1 MRKEKIDLESTAELL
16 ETSVH
21 ETNEK
26 NNDIDYYKVM
36 INKIDRQLGNLS
48 SKVSTIQNSLNSKQK
63 NIFLYQKGLNT
74 SRALTLR
81 KNVKPQSK
89 IIKPKF
95 VHSKYETYIHKTH
108 KSSIALTSRSQSLSN
123 IKYANTSANRTIKK
137 DSEEVERLKNRISEL
152 ESLFISHSLDND
164 ELTNLRVFYENKI
177 NSIEKYYNKLINK
190 QAIEIMNYKKENAEL
205 KRKVAFYE
213 HTKNH

>member
-1 MRKEKIDLESTAELL
+1 M
-16 ETSVH
+16 
-21 ETNEK
+21 
-26 NNDIDYYKVM
+26 
-36 INKIDRQLGNLS
+36 
-48 SKVSTIQNSLNSKQK
+48 
-63 NIFLYQKGLNT
+63 
-74 SRALTLR
+74 
-81 KNVKPQSK
+81 
-89 IIKPKF
+89 
-95 VHSKYETYIHKTH
+95 
-108 KSSIALTSRSQSLSN
+108 SN
-123 IKYANTSANRTIKK
+123 IKYANTSVNRTIKK

-213 HTKNH
+213 QTKNH